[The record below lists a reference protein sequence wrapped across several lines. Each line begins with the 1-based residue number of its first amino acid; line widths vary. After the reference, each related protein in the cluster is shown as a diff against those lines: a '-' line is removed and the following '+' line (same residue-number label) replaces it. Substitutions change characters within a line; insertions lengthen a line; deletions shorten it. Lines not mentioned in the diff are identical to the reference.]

1 MVVFCLFTIIIW
13 LPISNLQL
21 FYLFVYLVGASLLVG
36 LFLWFH
42 YLWTW
47 FARDFNSFL
56 YLRSSATVNFA
67 SIFVVLWTLEII
79 CCNSNQW
86 RFYSL
91 ITKIPDDVFDSIM
104 KQWPKLQGYNSAFSP
119 CWVHLVIN
127 ENCGGSCFFILIF
140 SLGNGHMMPIVGN
153 HSSTY
158 CLVIFCSVINGI
170 VKNIVHVHWQEEIL
184 LWSI

>member
-13 LPISNLQL
+13 LPISNFQL
-21 FYLFVYLVGASLLVG
+21 ISVFYLFVYLVGASLLVG

-47 FARDFNSFL
+47 FTRDFEIFNLFL

-79 CCNSNQW
+79 CFICFNSNQW

-127 ENCGGSCFFILIF
+127 ENCGDLAFLF
-140 SLGNGHMMPIVGN
+140 
-153 HSSTY
+153 
-158 CLVIFCSVINGI
+158 
-170 VKNIVHVHWQEEIL
+170 
-184 LWSI
+184 